1 MTGPV
6 RVPFQYVVV
15 RIVPRVERGEYVN
28 AGVVLHCP
36 ARDWLGTRLDVP
48 TERVRALAPDVDL
61 VAVDAALESVRR
73 TVAGDSGPQARSDP
87 GSRFRWLAAPRSAVV
102 QPGPVHTGL
111 TADPASTLDRLFTEL
126 VA

>member
-1 MTGPV
+1 MSAPE

-36 ARDWLGTRLDVP
+36 GRDWLGARLVLPD
-48 TERVRALAPDVDL
+48 ERVRALDPDVDV
-61 VAVDAALESVRR
+61 VAVEAGLASIRAAVDGDDAAQGL
-73 TVAGDSGPQARSDP
+73 ADP
-87 GSRFRWLAAPRSAVV
+87 GARFRWLAAPRSAVV
-102 QPGPVHTGL
+102 QPGPIHTGL
-111 TADPASTLDRLFTEL
+111 TAAPATDLDRLYADL